1 MFIIFRGEAVRL
13 QDLREV
19 LLEAGQAARSHEDSR
34 RRAPHQVP
42 RGELRVRLRRPE
54 RPQEAHE
61 KAHRGEAVQVSLLNL
76 TGAMCIYTDK
86 VVISHCNWVLWFH
99 NLRK

>member
-1 MFIIFRGEAVRL
+1 M

-19 LLEAGQAARSHEDSR
+19 LLEAGQAARSHADSL

-54 RPQEAHE
+54 RPKEAHE
-61 KAHRGEAVQVSLLNL
+61 KAHRGEAVQVS
-76 TGAMCIYTDK
+76 G
-86 VVISHCNWVLWFH
+86 ISAVC
-99 NLRK
+99 